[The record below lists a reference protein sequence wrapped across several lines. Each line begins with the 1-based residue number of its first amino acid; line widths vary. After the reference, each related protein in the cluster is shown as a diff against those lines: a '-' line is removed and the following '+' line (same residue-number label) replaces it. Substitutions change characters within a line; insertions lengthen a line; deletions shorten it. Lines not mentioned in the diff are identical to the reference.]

1 MFSKRDADLKVEI
14 KWALKTIASSFA
26 ASSCDGVANIFR
38 TKFLGAG
45 LEGFS
50 LNKKKNDVLVDRCN
64 SSIF

>member
-26 ASSCDGVANIFR
+26 ASSCDAVANIFR

-50 LNKKKNDVLVDRCN
+50 LNKKK
-64 SSIF
+64 